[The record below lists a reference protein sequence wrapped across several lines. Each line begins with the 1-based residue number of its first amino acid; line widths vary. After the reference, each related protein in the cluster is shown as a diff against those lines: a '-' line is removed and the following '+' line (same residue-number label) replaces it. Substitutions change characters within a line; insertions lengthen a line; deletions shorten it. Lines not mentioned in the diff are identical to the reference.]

1 LKRNFEETEMK
12 PFDYYSKPQT
22 LYPNKKDYITSYVY
36 DKGVVLWSGPTWEKD
51 KAELKEEYPINFTK
65 SL

>member
-22 LYPNKKDYITSYVY
+22 LYPNKKVKNGGIMEFFVNMRLNVPDLNGKEV
-36 DKGVVLWSGPTWEKD
+36 
-51 KAELKEEYPINFTK
+51 EL
-65 SL
+65 